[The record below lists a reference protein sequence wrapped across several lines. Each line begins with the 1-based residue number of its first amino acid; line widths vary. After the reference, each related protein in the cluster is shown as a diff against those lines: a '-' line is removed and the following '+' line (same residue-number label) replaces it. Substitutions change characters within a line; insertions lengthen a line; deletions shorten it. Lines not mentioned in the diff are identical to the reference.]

1 MKKKIFNVLMEAK
14 AEVIKWIQ
22 SSNKH
27 PITAVAQ
34 DSQQISDFKYEPVIQ
49 FAPLED
55 NPPTVPR
62 IVIANIAPETRY
74 FQIQDEQHPRKI
86 AYTVSGDVNAEN
98 ILICLPGLLETKA
111 SFLGIH
117 DYFLNFENY
126 KVISVDFSGR
136 GESDYIDQYGAYK
149 MSLYLSDV
157 SELIQGA
164 ILLGGKAHQR
174 LTILGTSMGGVLAM
188 YLTKIFD
195 KKINAI
201 VLNDIA
207 LTVNWTAL
215 YTLYKSMKNELG
227 FKEVRELAK
236 ELSVDEKAIADVQL
250 PGHFDLSYR
259 ADVWGMN
266 FHEALED
273 FKGKVGLV
281 YGGESKICTEQRVQE
296 IKAFIPRLNTFEV
309 LNAGHPVP
317 FDNLVCDFIHSQMS
331 LRSITHPKDLVN

>member
-1 MKKKIFNVLMEAK
+1 MKKKIFNTLMEAK
-14 AEVIKWIQ
+14 AEVINWIRPP
-22 SSNKH
+22 NKYFTATVAQVAQENAA
-27 PITAVAQ
+27 PIAAKFTAVESNLEA
-34 DSQQISDFKYEPVIQ
+34 SPVTPIR
-49 FAPLED
+49 
-55 NPPTVPR
+55 V
-62 IVIANIAPETRY
+62 VSIAPETRY
-74 FQIQDEQHPRKI
+74 FQIQDEQHPRNI
-86 AYTVSGDVNAEN
+86 AYNVSGDMNAEN
-98 ILICLPGLLETKA
+98 ILVCLPGLLETKT
-111 SFLGIH
+111 SFLVIH
-117 DYFLNFENY
+117 DYFMKFENY

-136 GESDYIDQYGAYK
+136 GESDYIEQYLTYK

-164 ILLGGKAHQR
+164 ILVGGKAHQR

-215 YTLYKSMKNELG
+215 YTLYKSMKNDLG

-266 FHEALED
+266 FHEALEG

-281 YGGESKICTEQRVQE
+281 YGEKSKICTKQRVQE
-296 IKAFIPRLNTFEV
+296 IKTFIPRLNTLEV

-317 FDNLVCDFIHSQMS
+317 FNDLVSDFIHSQMI
-331 LRSITHPKDLVN
+331 LKPTTRTKDLVD

>member
-1 MKKKIFNVLMEAK
+1 MKKKIFNALMEAK
-14 AEVIKWIQ
+14 AEVINWIRP
-22 SSNKH
+22 
-27 PITAVAQ
+27 PIKYFTATVAQ
-34 DSQQISDFKYEPVIQ
+34 VAQENAAPIATKFIPVESNLEALPLVPIGVVSIS
-49 FAPLED
+49 
-55 NPPTVPR
+55 
-62 IVIANIAPETRY
+62 PETRY
-74 FQIQDEQHPRKI
+74 FQIQDEQYPRKI
-86 AYTVSGDVNAEN
+86 AYTVSGDMNAEN
-98 ILICLPGLLETKA
+98 ILVCLPGLLETRT

-117 DYFLNFENY
+117 AYFLNFDNY
-126 KVISVDFSGR
+126 QVISVDFSGR

-164 ILLGGKAHQR
+164 VLAETGAHQK

-207 LTVNWTAL
+207 LTINWTAL

-266 FHEALED
+266 FHEALEG

-296 IKAFIPRLNTFEV
+296 IKAFVPRLNTFEV

-317 FDNLVCDFIHSQMS
+317 FDDLVCDFIHSQMS
-331 LRSITHPKDLVN
+331 LRPVSHRKDMVN

>member
-1 MKKKIFNVLMEAK
+1 MKKKIFNLLMEAK
-14 AEVIKWIQ
+14 AEVINWIRPP
-22 SSNKH
+22 NKYF
-27 PITAVAQ
+27 TATVAQ
-34 DSQQISDFKYEPVIQ
+34 VAQENTAPIATKFIPVESNLEALPLVPIGVLSIS
-49 FAPLED
+49 
-55 NPPTVPR
+55 
-62 IVIANIAPETRY
+62 PETRY

-86 AYTVSGDVNAEN
+86 AYTVSGDMNAEN
-98 ILICLPGLLETKA
+98 ILVCLPGLLETRT

-117 DYFLNFENY
+117 TYFLNFENY

-164 ILLGGKAHQR
+164 VLTETRAHQR

-259 ADVWGMN
+259 ANVWGMN
-266 FHEALED
+266 FYEALEG
-273 FKGKVGLV
+273 FKGRVGLV

-296 IKAFIPRLNTFEV
+296 IKAFAPRLNTFEV

-317 FDNLVCDFIHSQMS
+317 FDDLVCDFIHSQMS
-331 LRSITHPKDLVN
+331 LRPISHRKDMVN

>member
-14 AEVIKWIQ
+14 VKVIQWIRPP
-22 SSNKH
+22 NH
-27 PITAVAQ
+27 YFTATVAQ
-34 DSQQISDFKYEPVIQ
+34 VVQDTAALTTTQSM
-49 FAPLED
+49 PLEG
-55 NPPTVPR
+55 NLEAPPVTPIRAVS
-62 IVIANIAPETRY
+62 IAPETRY
-74 FQIQDEQHPRKI
+74 FQIRDEQHPRKI
-86 AYTVSGDVNAEN
+86 AYTVSGDMNAEN
-98 ILICLPGLLETKA
+98 ILVCLPGLLETKT
-111 SFLGIH
+111 SFLVIH
-117 DYFLNFENY
+117 DYFLRFENY

-136 GESDYIDQYGAYK
+136 GESDYIDECGAYK

-164 ILLGGKAHQR
+164 ILVGGKSYQR

-195 KKINAI
+195 KKIHAI

-207 LTVNWTAL
+207 LTINWTAL

-227 FKEVRELAK
+227 FKEIQEFAK

-266 FHEALED
+266 FHEALEG

-296 IKAFIPRLNTFEV
+296 IRALIPRLNIFEV

-317 FDNLVCDFIHSQMS
+317 FDDLVCDFIHSQMS
-331 LRSITHPKDLVN
+331 LRPMTRPKDLVN

>member
-1 MKKKIFNVLMEAK
+1 MKKKIFKALMEAK
-14 AEVIKWIQ
+14 AEVINWIRPP
-22 SSNKH
+22 NKYF
-27 PITAVAQ
+27 TATVAQ
-34 DSQQISDFKYEPVIQ
+34 VAQENAAPIATKFMPVESNLEALPLIPIGVVSIS
-49 FAPLED
+49 
-55 NPPTVPR
+55 
-62 IVIANIAPETRY
+62 PETRY

-86 AYTVSGDVNAEN
+86 AYTVSGDMNAEN
-98 ILICLPGLLETKA
+98 ILVCLPGLLETRT

-117 DYFLNFENY
+117 AYFLNFENY

-164 ILLGGKAHQR
+164 VLAETGAHQR

-266 FHEALED
+266 FHEALEG

-296 IKAFIPRLNTFEV
+296 IKAFVPRLNTFEV

-317 FDNLVCDFIHSQMS
+317 FDDLVCDFIHSQMS
-331 LRSITHPKDLVN
+331 LRPVSHRKDMVN

>member
-1 MKKKIFNVLMEAK
+1 MKKKIFDLLLVIK
-14 AEVIKWIQ
+14 AEVIKSAQPSSRQIASVATADIQ
-22 SSNKH
+22 DFE
-27 PITAVAQ
+27 IA
-34 DSQQISDFKYEPVIQ
+34 ISEPELTFV
-49 FAPLED
+49 PLED
-55 NPPTVPR
+55 NPARMLDAESVSS
-62 IVIANIAPETRY
+62 APETHY
-74 FQIQDEQHPRKI
+74 FQIEDDRHPRKI
-86 AYTVSGDVNAEN
+86 AYTVSGNMNAEN

-111 SFLGIH
+111 SFASIH
-117 DYFLNFENY
+117 AYFLRFENC
-126 KVISVDFSGR
+126 KVISIDFSGR

-157 SELIQGA
+157 GKLIQGT
-164 ILLGGKAHQR
+164 ILTAAKTHQR
-174 LTILGTSMGGVLAM
+174 LSIFGTSMGGVLAM

-195 KKINAI
+195 KKINSI

-266 FHEALED
+266 FHEALEG

-281 YGGESKICTEQRVQE
+281 YGGESKICTEQRVHE
-296 IKAFIPRLNTFEV
+296 IKAFIPRLNTLKV

-317 FDNLVCDFIHSQMS
+317 VDDLVCDFVHSQMG
-331 LRSITHPKDLVN
+331 LRPVSRPKI

>member
-1 MKKKIFNVLMEAK
+1 MKKKIFNALMEAK
-14 AEVIKWIQ
+14 AEVINWIRP
-22 SSNKH
+22 
-27 PITAVAQ
+27 PIEDFTATVAQ
-34 DSQQISDFKYEPVIQ
+34 VPQENAAPIATKFIPVESNLEAFPLVPIGVVSIS
-49 FAPLED
+49 
-55 NPPTVPR
+55 
-62 IVIANIAPETRY
+62 PETRY
-74 FQIQDEQHPRKI
+74 FQIQDEQYPRKI
-86 AYTVSGDVNAEN
+86 AYTVSGDMNAEN
-98 ILICLPGLLETKA
+98 ILVCLPGLLETRT

-117 DYFLNFENY
+117 AYFLNFENY
-126 KVISVDFSGR
+126 QVISVDFSGR

-157 SELIQGA
+157 CELIQGA
-164 ILLGGKAHQR
+164 V
-174 LTILGTSMGGVLAM
+174 LTETRVH
-188 YLTKIFD
+188 IFD

-207 LTVNWTAL
+207 LTINWTAL

-266 FHEALED
+266 FHEALEG

-296 IKAFIPRLNTFEV
+296 IKAFVPRLNTFEV

-317 FDNLVCDFIHSQMS
+317 FDDLVCDFIHSQMR
-331 LRSITHPKDLVN
+331 LRAVSHHKDIVN

>member
-1 MKKKIFNVLMEAK
+1 
-14 AEVIKWIQ
+14 
-22 SSNKH
+22 
-27 PITAVAQ
+27 
-34 DSQQISDFKYEPVIQ
+34 
-49 FAPLED
+49 
-55 NPPTVPR
+55 
-62 IVIANIAPETRY
+62 
-74 FQIQDEQHPRKI
+74 
-86 AYTVSGDVNAEN
+86 
-98 ILICLPGLLETKA
+98 
-111 SFLGIH
+111 
-117 DYFLNFENY
+117 
-126 KVISVDFSGR
+126 
-136 GESDYIDQYGAYK
+136 
-149 MSLYLSDV
+149 
-157 SELIQGA
+157 
-164 ILLGGKAHQR
+164 
-174 LTILGTSMGGVLAM
+174 MGGVLAM

-207 LTVNWTAL
+207 LTINWTAL

-266 FHEALED
+266 FHEALEG

-296 IKAFIPRLNTFEV
+296 IKAFVPRLNTFEV

-317 FDNLVCDFIHSQMS
+317 FDDLVCDFIHSQMR
-331 LRSITHPKDLVN
+331 LRPVSHHKDMVN

>member
-1 MKKKIFNVLMEAK
+1 MKKKIFNALMEAK
-14 AEVIKWIQ
+14 AEVINWIWPP
-22 SSNKH
+22 NKYF
-27 PITAVAQ
+27 TATVAQ
-34 DSQQISDFKYEPVIQ
+34 VAQESAAPIATKFIPVESNLEALPLVPIGVVSIS
-49 FAPLED
+49 
-55 NPPTVPR
+55 
-62 IVIANIAPETRY
+62 PETRY
-74 FQIQDEQHPRKI
+74 FQIQDEQYPRKI
-86 AYTVSGDVNAEN
+86 AYTVSGDMNAEN
-98 ILICLPGLLETKA
+98 ILVCLPGLLETRT

-117 DYFLNFENY
+117 AYFLNFENY

-164 ILLGGKAHQR
+164 ILVEGKTYQR

-227 FKEVRELAK
+227 FKEVREFAK
-236 ELSVDEKAIADVQL
+236 ELGVDEKAIADVQL
-250 PGHFDLSYR
+250 PGHFDLSYH

-266 FHEALED
+266 FHEALES

-317 FDNLVCDFIHSQMS
+317 FDDLVCDFIHSQMS
-331 LRSITHPKDLVN
+331 LRPITRPKNLVN